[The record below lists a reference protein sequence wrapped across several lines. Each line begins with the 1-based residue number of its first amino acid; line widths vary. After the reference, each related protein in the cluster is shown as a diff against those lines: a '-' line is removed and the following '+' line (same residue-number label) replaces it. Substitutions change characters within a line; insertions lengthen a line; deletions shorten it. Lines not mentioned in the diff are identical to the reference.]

1 MMGRIGLVVAA
12 VGVFAFAG
20 SALAGPGGC
29 FVGAHTAQST
39 PPPVLVLL
47 KPPVKPTATEPAAP
61 TATEEEEG

>member
-12 VGVFAFAG
+12 VGAFAFAG

-39 PPPVLVLL
+39 PPPVVVMAT
-47 KPPVKPTATEPAAP
+47 PPAKRITTEQEAP
-61 TATEEEEG
+61 TTTEEEG